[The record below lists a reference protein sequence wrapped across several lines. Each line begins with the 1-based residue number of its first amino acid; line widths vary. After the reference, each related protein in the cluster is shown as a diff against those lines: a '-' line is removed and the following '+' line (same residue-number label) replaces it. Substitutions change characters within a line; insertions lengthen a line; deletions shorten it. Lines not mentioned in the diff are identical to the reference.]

1 MVLLMGALLR
11 LRKQEIL
18 KNSLTLPVAL
28 STLFYPKTF
37 WAILRVLYC
46 KQFFKI
52 LTILE
57 MRTFMP
63 EQRDLFLLPVHCH
76 HWMFFSFNLHSAS
89 LHWEVRWIMRAT
101 WHRRL
106 CGGGGG
112 GQNPTKVMVLSRGNC
127 YAPCCMPK
135 KPDLN
140 ILNGDYNFDLLY
152 YSYPLGSSIKVVN
165 IRHRYTQFSSALS
178 SGLWIIMYS
187 IFHPIF
193 FWHLCKIN
201 VYESLNYIIELN
213 WVSICFIMTLSVADP
228 VQLTSSI
235 IFFGLP
241 CFLWTPY
248 LPSF

>member
-89 LHWEVRWIMRAT
+89 LHWEVRWIMRVT

-106 CGGGGG
+106 WRGGGGG
-112 GQNPTKVMVLSRGNC
+112 VAEPYKGYGPIQGKLLCSLLHAKETRFKYPQWRLQFWLALLLLS
-127 YAPCCMPK
+127 PW
-135 KPDLN
+135 
-140 ILNGDYNFDLLY
+140 FLY
-152 YSYPLGSSIKVVN
+152 
-165 IRHRYTQFSSALS
+165 
-178 SGLWIIMYS
+178 
-187 IFHPIF
+187 
-193 FWHLCKIN
+193 
-201 VYESLNYIIELN
+201 
-213 WVSICFIMTLSVADP
+213 
-228 VQLTSSI
+228 
-235 IFFGLP
+235 
-241 CFLWTPY
+241 
-248 LPSF
+248 